1 MPTLR
6 SFPIRVC
13 LRALRVTALVL
24 ELAIRLNY
32 THVKLLVRLLLRVYR
47 RLNAL
52 DKKLQASCDE

>member
-32 THVKLLVRLLLRVYR
+32 VHVKLLVRLLLSAYR
-47 RLNAL
+47 RINAF
-52 DKKLQASCDE
+52 DKKLQASSER